1 MAATLRLTALA
12 LLLAVGAP
20 AEPAFAQW
28 TRVTEI
34 PATTIFSVW
43 ANGDTIA
50 AGADTV
56 AYISTDA
63 GATWRQSGKLTPAVT
78 MIEAVRMRNGRLYA
92 GTFGQGVFV
101 SDDLGATWLDFN
113 QGLVGGFA
121 DSQLRVVDLLI
132 DGDSLYAA
140 TEGAGVWVRNL
151 ASGTWARFGDLD
163 VFEANSAQAIAAG
176 GSRLFASAGFNG
188 QVFFRDPGQPNWTE
202 SLLENDGFAPGL
214 APLTAIWTGRAWV
227 EGTNIGIFT
236 SALGQSPWTF
246 VDLGLGRPILAVS
259 LALRGHDVFGSFAN
273 GNSAIATSHDDG
285 ATWQVL
291 DRLFGVVVVEI
302 AIAGDVLYAGHFPD
316 GLWRRSLPTEQ
327 VEPPPPGLQFA
338 IRGPQPIR
346 GAARFSFDLPE
357 PARVTID
364 VFDVAGRHFSTAL
377 DASMSAGPH
386 EVPWAAAGLASGV
399 YFARLRAGA
408 RTEALRIVRLR

>member
-1 MAATLRLTALA
+1 MAAILRYTILV
-12 LLLAVGAP
+12 LLLDAVTP
-20 AEPAFAQW
+20 ARPALAQW

-63 GATWRQSGKLTPAVT
+63 GATWRQSGTLTAGVT
-78 MIEAVRMRNGRLYA
+78 MIEALRMRDGRLYA

-121 DSQLRVVDLLI
+121 DSQLRIVDLLI
-132 DGDSLYAA
+132 HGDNLYAA
-140 TEGAGVWVRNL
+140 TEGAGAWVRNL
-151 ASGTWARFGDLD
+151 TSGTWTRFGD
-163 VFEANSAQAIAAG
+163 FEAFEASSVQAIAAG
-176 GSRLFASAGFNG
+176 GSRLLASAGFNG
-188 QVFFRDPGQPNWTE
+188 QVFFRDPGQPDWTE
-202 SLLENDGFAPGL
+202 SLLENDVFAPGL
-214 APLTAIWTGRAWV
+214 APLTAIWTGRGWV

-236 SALGQSPWTF
+236 SALGHSPWTF

-259 LALRGHDVFGSFAN
+259 LVLRGHDVFGSFTN
-273 GNSAIATSHDDG
+273 GNSAIASSHDDG
-285 ATWQVL
+285 ATWQVV
-291 DRLFGVVVVEI
+291 DRLLGIVVVEI
-302 AIAGDVLYAGHFPD
+302 AIAGDMLYAGHFPD
-316 GLWRRSLPTEQ
+316 GLWRRPLAPEQ
-327 VEPPPPGLQFA
+327 VEPPPAGVQFS
-338 IRGPQPIR
+338 IRGAQPIR
-346 GAARFSFDLPE
+346 STARFSFDLPE
-357 PARVTID
+357 PGRVTID

-386 EVPWAAAGLASGV
+386 EVPWSAVGLASGV
-399 YFARLRAGA
+399 YFARLRFGT
-408 RTEALRIVRLR
+408 RTEAVRLVRLR